1 MHLSLHNNM
10 ISSHAWHIPSG
21 YIDAECYLEFKL
33 LAKSTNCIFSISPTS
48 LQMDPIVYAIADVTH
63 Q

>member
-1 MHLSLHNNM
+1 
-10 ISSHAWHIPSG
+10 
-21 YIDAECYLEFKL
+21 L